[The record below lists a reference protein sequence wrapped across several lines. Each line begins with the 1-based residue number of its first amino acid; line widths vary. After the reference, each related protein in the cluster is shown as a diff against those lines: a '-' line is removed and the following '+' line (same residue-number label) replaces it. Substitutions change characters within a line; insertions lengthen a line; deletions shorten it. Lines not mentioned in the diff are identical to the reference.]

1 VKEVQ
6 KGSILILIAY
16 GLWGFFPFYWVQ
28 LAEVSSI
35 EIIAY
40 RILFSFITCFFYLVH
55 KKQVYVINVFK
66 DKKKMLKF
74 TVISLL
80 LFVNWFVFIYAV
92 SQGKILDAGMGYYLN
107 PLISILLGML
117 FLKEKLNKFQIAAFI
132 LATIGIIYYI
142 FSIGEIPYIAIT
154 LGTTFGLYG
163 LFKKKTKISGIHSM
177 SIETMILT
185 PIAIGVLLFI
195 GRNNHIAI
203 FSGQLKTIIFIVLA
217 GIVTLTPLVLFAEA
231 TKRIPL
237 IRAGFLQLIAPTLM
251 LFSGLVMGE
260 VFTINQIISFSF
272 IWIALI
278 LYVVSIVKGDISDRK
293 NNKGVTS

>member
-1 VKEVQ
+1 MKEVR

-16 GLWGFFPFYWVQ
+16 VLWGFFPFYWAQ
-28 LAEVSSI
+28 LADVSSI

-40 RILFSFITCFFYLVH
+40 RILLSFITCFFYLAY
-55 KKQVYVINVFK
+55 KKQLYVINIFK
-66 DKKKMLKF
+66 DTKVVLRF
-74 TVISLL
+74 IVISLL

-92 SQGKILDAGMGYYLN
+92 SQGRILDAGMGYYLN

-117 FLKEKLNKFQIAAFI
+117 FLKEKLNKFQIAAFV

-142 FSIGEIPYIAIT
+142 FSMGAIPYIAIT
-154 LGTTFGLYG
+154 LGITFGLYG

-185 PIAIGVLLFI
+185 PIAIGILIIVAK
-195 GRNNHIAI
+195 NNGLAI
-203 FSGQLKTIIFIVLA
+203 LSGQLKITIFIILA

-237 IRAGFLQLIAPTLM
+237 IRVGFLQLIAPTLM
-251 LFSGLVMGE
+251 LFSGLAMGE
-260 VFTINQIISFSF
+260 ILTINQIISFSF
-272 IWIALI
+272 IWLALI
-278 LYVVSIVKGDISDRK
+278 LYIISIVKGDINDRK
-293 NNKGVTS
+293 NN